1 MNPYPLGGHQGY
13 SERGKIMISPEEVGL
28 SSERLA
34 RIRPV
39 VGKHIGDDKIA
50 GAVTLV
56 ARRGKVAHL
65 ECVGLIDR
73 ESNKSMQPDTI
84 FRIGSMTKPITCVAM
99 LMLYE
104 QGGFQLFDPV
114 SKFIPAFNDLKVYEG
129 GAGSDIKL
137 ADLQRPVTVRD
148 LLTHTSGLTYHF
160 LEYGRVEEM
169 YRERRV
175 SSLKPL
181 SGFVADLLELPL
193 AFQPG
198 ANWRYSYAHD
208 VVAHLIEILS
218 NRPLDVYLQ
227 QSLFEPLEMVDTG
240 FYVPEGKLDRFA
252 SMYGSVDIDRSD
264 TTITKWYEE
273 VEGGVNR
280 RLASPEDSLQSK
292 RHHVLRGGAGLVS
305 TVSDYWRFC
314 QMLLNKG
321 ELEGKH
327 FLGRKTV
334 ELMTTNHLPP
344 ELMPYEVGGVHSP
357 GYGYGLGV
365 RVLMDVGQ
373 CQSVGSEGAYSWGGA
388 ATTSFWVDP
397 KEELIGIQMAQFQP
411 MGFHPIAEDFRVM
424 AYQSIV
430 D

>member
-1 MNPYPLGGHQGY
+1 MP
-13 SERGKIMISPEEVGL
+13 SPEEVGL
-28 SSERLA
+28 SSERLT
-34 RIRPV
+34 RIRPA

-56 ARRGKVAHL
+56 ARRGKVVHL
-65 ECVGLIDR
+65 ECVGLMDR
-73 ESNKSMQPDTI
+73 ESNKPMQPDTI
-84 FRIGSMTKPITCVAM
+84 FRIYSMTKPITCVALM
-99 LMLYE
+99 MLYE
-104 QGGFQLFDPV
+104 QGRFQLFDPV

-137 ADLQRPVTVRD
+137 VDLQRPVTVRD

-169 YRERRV
+169 YREAR
-175 SSLKPL
+175 LAAKKPL
-181 SGFVADLLELPL
+181 SEFVADLLELPL

-198 ANWRYSYAHD
+198 AAWRYSFAHD
-208 VVAHLIEILS
+208 VVAHLIEIMS

-227 QSLFEPLEMVDTG
+227 ENLFKPLGMEDTG
-240 FYVPEGKLDRFA
+240 FYVPEDKLDRFA
-252 SMYGSVDIDRSD
+252 SMYGSVVIEQSD
-264 TTITKWYEE
+264 TTATKWYGDAEA
-273 VEGGVNR
+273 GVNR
-280 RLASPEDSLQSK
+280 RLASPEDSLESK
-292 RHHVLRGGAGLVS
+292 RHNVLRGGGGLVS
-305 TVSDYWRFC
+305 TASDYWQFC

-321 ELEGKH
+321 ELGGKH
-327 FLGRKTV
+327 FLSRKTV

-344 ELMPYEVGGVHSP
+344 ELMPFEIGGTYSP

-365 RVLMDVGQ
+365 NVLMDVGQ
-373 CQSVGSEGAYSWGGA
+373 CQSVGSKGAYSWGGA

-397 KEELIGIQMAQFQP
+397 KEELVGIQMAQFQP
-411 MGFHPIAEDFRVM
+411 SGFHLIAEDFKVM